1 MSRIDPAPR
10 LPQRS
15 EPVSAEPVR
24 PEPARPEPLR
34 FEADR
39 GAQRSKWIAL
49 ALVVGLVGWMG
60 SGYVLPSPEEE
71 VAAAPAGPRAVT
83 VAVRPSEAQVVTR
96 TLSAEGQALPERE
109 TAVPAETSGEIAE
122 VLVEKGARVE
132 AGDLIARIDP
142 AQRASDL
149 VRAEEEERR
158 ARRELDNAQT
168 LLDRGIGTAD
178 RVAEARAAQAAA
190 EAGVAAA
197 REELSATEVT
207 APFAGRVEALEVD
220 PGVYVAEGA
229 EIARIVD
236 NAPLEIAIQVP
247 QQSRGGLEAGREAEV
262 RFITGEVRTG
272 VVTFVGSSADAQTRT
287 FLAEVEVENEGGV
300 VPAGVSA
307 EVRIPVG
314 EAVAHFLSPAILS
327 LGADGTLGVKTVD
340 EDDRVVFHEVEIV
353 RAETSGVW
361 VAGLPERARVVTI
374 GQGYVSGGEVVDP
387 RSEEALEALAGGAL
401 PEAGAAIEE
410 VEGAASTGAAEGA
423 PPDAALGSAAAAPR
437 AQADR

>member
-1 MSRIDPAPR
+1 MSRIDPARPEALR
-10 LPQRS
+10 SQPVQPGPARPEPVQS
-15 EPVSAEPVR
+15 EPAR

-49 ALVVGLVGWMG
+49 ALVLGLVGWMG

-71 VAAAPAGPRAVT
+71 EVAAPAGPRVVT
-83 VAVRPSEAQVVTR
+83 VAVRPSEARVVTR

-109 TAVPAETSGEIAE
+109 TVVPAETSGEIVE
-122 VLVEKGARVE
+122 VLVEKGAEVE
-132 AGDLIARIDP
+132 AGELVARIDP
-142 AQRASDL
+142 ARPAADL
-149 VRAEEEERR
+149 ARAEEEERR
-158 ARRELDNAQT
+158 ARRELDNAET
-168 LLDRGIGTAD
+168 LLERGIGTAD
-178 RVAEARAAQAAA
+178 RVAEARAARAAA

-197 REELSATEVT
+197 REDLSATEVA

-220 PGVYVAEGA
+220 PGVYVAVGA

-236 NAPLEIAIQVP
+236 NTPLEIAIQVP
-247 QQSRGGLEAGREAEV
+247 QQSRGGIEAGREAEV
-262 RFITGEVRTG
+262 RFITGEVRQG
-272 VVTFVGSSADAQTRT
+272 VVTFVGSSADPQTRT
-287 FLAEVEVENEGGV
+287 FLAEVEVANEGGE

-340 EDDRVVFHEVEIV
+340 EENRVVFHEVEIV

-361 VAGLPERARVVTI
+361 VAGLPEEARVVTI
-374 GQGYVSGGEVVDP
+374 GQGYVSDGEVVDP
-387 RSEEALEALAGGAL
+387 RSEEALEALTGGAL
-401 PEAGAAIEE
+401 APPGAA
-410 VEGAASTGAAEGA
+410 
-423 PPDAALGSAAAAPR
+423 PDAGLEEARDEPQAAAAARTEPAR
-437 AQADR
+437 

>member
-1 MSRIDPAPR
+1 MSRIDPTPR
-10 LPQRS
+10 LPPRPQ
-15 EPVSAEPVR
+15 PVPAEPVQ
-24 PEPARPEPLR
+24 PEPLR
-34 FEADR
+34 FETDR

-49 ALVVGLVGWMG
+49 ALVLGLVGWMG
-60 SGYVLPSPEEE
+60 SGYVLPSAELAE
-71 VAAAPAGPRAVT
+71 VAAPAGPRAVT

-109 TAVPAETSGEIAE
+109 TAVPAETSGKIAE

-132 AGDLIARIDP
+132 AGDLIARIEP

-178 RVAEARAAQAAA
+178 RQAEARAALAAA
-190 EAGVAAA
+190 EAGVAVA
-197 REELSATEVT
+197 REALSATEVT
-207 APFAGRVEALEVD
+207 APFAGRLEALEVD
-220 PGVYVAEGA
+220 PGVYVAVGA

-236 NAPLEIAIQVP
+236 NTPLEIAIQVP
-247 QQSRGGLEAGREAEV
+247 QQSRGGIEAGREAEV

-287 FLAEVEVENEGGV
+287 FLAEVEVPNEGGE

-340 EDDRVVFHEVEIV
+340 EENRVAFHPVEIV

-361 VAGLPERARVVTI
+361 VSGLPERARVVTI
-374 GQGYVSGGEVVDP
+374 GQGYVSDGEVVDP
-387 RSEEALEALAGGAL
+387 QPEEALEALTGGAA
-401 PEAGAAIEE
+401 PQAGAVPDTGLGEAEGE
-410 VEGAASTGAAEGA
+410 ATVAAPPGPAPGAATAGPSVE
-423 PPDAALGSAAAAPR
+423 
-437 AQADR
+437 ADR